1 MERSLL
7 FSLIV
12 CFSFGNLLGNKQI
25 YFITKLLNYFFISE
39 LKIKIGAPF
48 QPDELSIQILPDRLN
63 KNILTCALC
72 NTLIT
77 DLFQLFENGTSN
89 EVIAQSIADRCE
101 SLVVLNAEVCGGF
114 ATLALVI

>member
-1 MERSLL
+1 M
-7 FSLIV
+7 
-12 CFSFGNLLGNKQI
+12 
-25 YFITKLLNYFFISE
+25 
-39 LKIKIGAPF
+39 
-48 QPDELSIQILPDRLN
+48 QPDELSIQILPDRIN

-77 DLFQLFENGTSN
+77 DLFQAFENGTSN

-114 ATLALVI
+114 ATLALVILFCAHRIVMLTHFCISFIFVLADYSLHLQQLTIYFGQYMWDASSR